1 MISGRWRTLWLRF
14 PLGNDRAYGGFMMRK
29 LFVVGVGV
37 SIGYLLGSHAG
48 RERYNWMKTQAI
60 RLWESPRV
68 AKTRLD
74 VESYA
79 RQQAPIIR
87 ERAEAAAKAA
97 PGIVN
102 DVTVKVSDTAKDVAE
117 KTVST
122 AKNIADK
129 TAKTARDVADKTA
142 TVAVDVADRTATVA
156 VDVADKTV
164 RTARDV
170 AEKANDV
177 ATDLKER
184 GETAVDSAVTTAGE
198 AREQALDDDDQDND
212 DEPQRRQ

>member
-1 MISGRWRTLWLRF
+1 MMSARWRTRRTRF
-14 PLGNDRAYGGFMMRK
+14 ALGNDRAYGGFMKRK
-29 LFVVGVGV
+29 LFVVGIGV

-48 RERYNWMKTQAI
+48 RERYDWMKAQAI
-60 RLWESPRV
+60 KLWENPRV

-97 PGIVN
+97 PGIAH
-102 DVTVKVSDTAKDVAE
+102 DVTVKVSDTAKDVAD

-142 TVAVDVADRTATVA
+142 TVAVDVADRTATAA

-177 ATDLKER
+177 ANDLKER
-184 GETAVDSAVTTAGE
+184 GETAVDSAVMTAGG
-198 AREQALDDDDQDND
+198 ARDQVLDDDNDD
-212 DEPQRRQ
+212 DEPQR

>member
-37 SIGYLLGSHAG
+37 SLGYLLGSHAG
-48 RERYNWMKTQAI
+48 RERYDWMKAQAI
-60 RLWESPRV
+60 RLWENPRV
-68 AKTRLD
+68 AKTRHD
-74 VESYA
+74 VEAYA

-87 ERAEAAAKAA
+87 EHAEAAAKAA
-97 PGIVN
+97 PGIAH
-102 DVTVKVSDTAKDVAE
+102 DMTVKVTDTAKDVAD

-122 AKNIADK
+122 ARNIADK

-184 GETAVDSAVTTAGE
+184 GETAVDTAVASAGE
-198 AREQALDDDDQDND
+198 ARDDALDDDDDDD
-212 DEPQRRQ
+212 DEPHR